1 MVEGR
6 ADASLEKSRRGP
18 YNIGKTPKSTY
29 YDKWGPSGSWTAAA
43 KGSPKLERF
52 FNQAAAENNQQIESV
67 QDVLS
72 DEEFALPSENDV
84 VSLEKDLEENFNRMS
99 AQEYVKKRVIFEYL
113 VRLLKGEKKMK
124 ASMEAVKIV
133 YNSEHKRTATRMAKY
148 WHNNYTLP
156 ISCRGK
162 HQKLSR
168 IIDDEDIAE
177 RCHTWIRINGSHTTP
192 HRFKEFVQESLL
204 PEIGTNKT
212 ISTRTARR

>member
-1 MVEGR
+1 MIHQVKNFGKTMREKSDWGSDVDSATEQDIRDRLSKDSLWLKWR

-67 QDVLS
+67 HVSS

-113 VRLLKGEKKMK
+113 VRLLKGEKK
-124 ASMEAVKIV
+124 
-133 YNSEHKRTATRMAKY
+133 
-148 WHNNYTLP
+148 
-156 ISCRGK
+156 
-162 HQKLSR
+162 
-168 IIDDEDIAE
+168 
-177 RCHTWIRINGSHTTP
+177 
-192 HRFKEFVQESLL
+192 
-204 PEIGTNKT
+204 
-212 ISTRTARR
+212 